1 MAQYTP
7 NHTSLP
13 FLTMLIIHLQ
23 AAHPDRKAARK
34 PTISAEV
41 LISAFASDAPF
52 MISIPESNA
61 SPKIGGI
68 TIRKENCARVSFL
81 LPRISPVAMVLP
93 ERESPGLGQSDNEGI
108 TLADLFFLPWFGI
121 IRIGK

>member
-1 MAQYTP
+1 MAQYMP

-93 ERESPGLGQSDNEGI
+93 ERESHGI
-108 TLADLFFLPWFGI
+108 TAQAWASPIMKASRLLIFSFCRGLA
-121 IRIGK
+121 